1 VIAATV
7 LSVAIGPAASADP
20 TGDAKAKAQA
30 VLTQVQHLQAEVKKA
45 ETAYDRSLTGVAA
58 SVNASVQSDRAS
70 QQVIRASAAAS
81 DAFDNRV
88 RSLYMSGGPLAL
100 YATLLTSGSVT
111 DFQARAVMVDHV
123 VAVDRSVAQANATV
137 VAQAAQLSRE
147 ADRRAHRSIRTER
160 SVALAA
166 TKVLTLLATQQQ
178 LLDAVNA
185 QVSHLQAL
193 DAARA
198 ALAAQAAAFSSIT
211 ASRLATL
218 QVLPPSALYLSL
230 YHRAAATCPGL
241 SWTVL
246 AAIGQVESGHG
257 RNPST
262 SYAGAMGPM
271 QFLPATFASYGV
283 DGNHDGHLDIMDP
296 YDAIFSAAAYLCAN
310 GGGGDSTALYRAIW
324 HYNHADW
331 YVQWVLGLAKL
342 YAG

>member
-1 VIAATV
+1 MIAATV

-137 VAQAAQLSRE
+137 VAQAARLSRE